1 MSPRNRAG
9 AFLIAA
15 ALGVGLSAALP
26 APARAQGGLLPFRFK
41 VGGLFATDSDVR
53 DFVGSP
59 LWAAEV
65 DFDLP
70 SLAGGNRTRLG
81 LGYYERRSSGNA
93 FRAVPFTVSQIFSPP
108 NPASATTGNVYFGFG
123 GGLYY
128 LQRSGFRG
136 KTSTNLG
143 LQGIAGYQ
151 FPKRVLGFVDFIEGK
166 YHYTFGGANGLSPN
180 GLTVMLGYRL

>member
-1 MSPRNRAG
+1 MSPRKCAGGLLAG
-9 AFLIAA
+9 ALGL
-15 ALGVGLSAALP
+15 ALCLALP
-26 APARAQGGLLPFRFK
+26 APAQAQGNLLPFRFK

-53 DFVGSP
+53 NFVGSP
-59 LWAAEV
+59 LLAAEV

-81 LGYYERRSSGNA
+81 LGYYERRNDGKA

-128 LQRSGFRG
+128 MQRSGQGG
-136 KTSTNLG
+136 KSATNLG
-143 LQGIAGYQ
+143 LQGIVGYQ
-151 FPKRVLGFVDFIEGK
+151 FPKRIGGFLDFVEGK
-166 YHYTFGGANGLSPN
+166 YHYTFGGVNGLSPN
-180 GLTVMLGYRL
+180 GLTVMLGHRL